1 MVLKETAWYKK
12 NKNEVLVTRPVK
24 SISKSMFSA
33 EEKTQ
38 YSRHFLLDQI
48 GPEGQSK
55 LKNSKVLVVGAG
67 GLGCPVLQYLTAA
80 GVGTIGIVDPD
91 TVERSNLQRQILYTV
106 DDLGKSKAACAA
118 KHLQQRN
125 PFVKFNIHNT
135 LLDSGNALA
144 LFEQYDIIADGS
156 DNFRTRYLCNDAAV
170 ITQKP
175 LVYGALYKFEG
186 QVSVFNYKKGPTYRC
201 LFPTPPK
208 ANSIPNCAD
217 IGVLGVLPGI
227 VGCLQANELLKI
239 ICDLEGVLSGKLLSF
254 NALTLEQ
261 RFLNFPKNNALKID
275 KLIDYE
281 VFCGL
286 QPSGFEIT
294 PENFNRSVSDTE
306 YVLLDVRKEVERAQF
321 HLEGMHIP
329 LHELPQKIKNIAA
342 HENIVVYCEVGQ
354 RSLVATRM
362 ILEKYPDKKVFSLQG
377 GLQAWKKTN
386 KQTKP

>member
-1 MVLKETAWYKK
+1 
-12 NKNEVLVTRPVK
+12 
-24 SISKSMFSA
+24 MFSA
-33 EEKTQ
+33 EEKAQ

-55 LKNSKVLVVGAG
+55 LKSSKVLVVGAG